1 MRRTVHFTTAKT
13 AHGPIAFA
21 ASEKG
26 VCWLSFDPDISAF
39 RTRFPKARVVR
50 DGELAT
56 GLKRAVVAAI
66 DDPKAAHRI
75 PLDLHG
81 TDFQRSVWDQLLTIP
96 AGETRSYADLAR
108 ALGNPN
114 ATRAVGAA
122 NGQNPVAILV
132 PCHRVIASDGTL
144 GGYAGGLPLKQA
156 LLAGEGAVCVTQ
168 IIEQGELSF

>member
-1 MRRTVHFTTAKT
+1 MRRTIHFTTAET
-13 AHGPIAFA
+13 AHGPVAIA

-26 VCWLSFDPDISAF
+26 VCWLSFDTNPSTF
-39 RTRFPKARVVR
+39 RERFPRARIVHG
-50 DGELAT
+50 GELAT
-56 GLKRAVVAAI
+56 GLERAVASAI
-66 DDPKAAHRI
+66 DNPSDKHRI

-81 TDFQRSVWDQLLTIP
+81 TDFQCSVWDMLLTIP

-108 ALGNPN
+108 ALGKPN

-122 NGQNPVAILV
+122 NGQNPVAVLV

-156 LLAGEGAVCVTQ
+156 LLAGEGARFVREL
-168 IIEQGELSF
+168 EQPLLF